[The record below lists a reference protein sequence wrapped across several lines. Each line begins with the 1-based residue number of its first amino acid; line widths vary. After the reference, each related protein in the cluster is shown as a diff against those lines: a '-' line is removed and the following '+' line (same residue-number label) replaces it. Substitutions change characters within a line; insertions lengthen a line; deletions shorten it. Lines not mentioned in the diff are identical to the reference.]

1 MSSPG
6 PAAAPPHARRIL
18 LAVLLVVIVAG
29 VVFLGLAGWRVMSQ
43 KDATLAAPSQV
54 GELTLDGSE
63 DGRSTADYLQTALSA
78 TVDLDSAIGAVYRDA
93 GGRDV
98 LFTGGTA
105 LFWRPENAL
114 DAAFGLVADDQG
126 AVTGIHSV
134 PAGTFG
140 GTMKCGTTRTDDGEM
155 PVCGWADHGSVG
167 LAMFP
172 QRSESEAAAILR
184 EIRDSAQK
192 RA

>member
-6 PAAAPPHARRIL
+6 PVAAPSRARKIVLAAL
-18 LAVLLVVIVAG
+18 LAVMVLGL
-29 VVFLGLAGWRVMSQ
+29 VFLGVTGWRVMSQ
-43 KDATLAAPSQV
+43 KDATLVAPPRV
-54 GELTLDGSE
+54 AGLTLDGSE

-78 TVDLDSAIGAVYRDA
+78 TVDVDSAVGAVYSDA

-98 LFTGGTA
+98 LFAGGTA
-105 LFWRPENAL
+105 LFWRPGNAL

-126 AVTGIHSV
+126 AVTGVHSV
-134 PAGTFG
+134 PAGRFG
-140 GTMKCGTTRTDDGEM
+140 GTMRCGTTRTDDGEM
-155 PVCGWADHGSVG
+155 PVCGWADHGSVA

-172 QRSESEAAAILR
+172 RRSEAEAAGILR
-184 EIRDSAQK
+184 EVRDPAQT